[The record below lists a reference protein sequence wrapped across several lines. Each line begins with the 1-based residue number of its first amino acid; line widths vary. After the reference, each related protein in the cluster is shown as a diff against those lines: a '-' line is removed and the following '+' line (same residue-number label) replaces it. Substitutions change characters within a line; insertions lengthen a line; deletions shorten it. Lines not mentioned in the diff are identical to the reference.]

1 MHAGPPHHV
10 NHALADASGLAAG
23 WRGAGASAI
32 AARHRC
38 GGVRR
43 RRNWRWRHHRC
54 SEEVRFRHVQRS
66 DGQACMAPGLAKGG
80 ERVELQRGLS
90 ERRRICV
97 LQGLQPPLHCGYPL
111 GSSPQRCRL
120 QLAELVDLPH
130 LGEEVGEEV
139 GVVLDRRRLSA
150 RWRRL
155 RPTLAGHDTQSKGLR
170 CLVHCSCVIV
180 GLARVFSSRRSLEIG
195 DLAQR
200 SPSTGLSADS
210 TSGLHYYSPMGL

>member
-1 MHAGPPHHV
+1 MQ
-10 NHALADASGLAAG
+10 
-23 WRGAGASAI
+23 
-32 AARHRC
+32 HRLFAT
-38 GGVRR
+38 
-43 RRNWRWRHHRC
+43 
-54 SEEVRFRHVQRS
+54 SQRPS
-66 DGQACMAPGLAKGG
+66 
-80 ERVELQRGLS
+80 LS
-90 ERRRICV
+90 CTPSTTCIM
-97 LQGLQPPLHCGYPL
+97 QPPLHCGYPL

-210 TSGLHYYSPMGL
+210 TSGLQTVQPHGVITKYSVVHVVMGEVFFSQPSIPTCTSVCLRTPL